1 MEKFSLKWN
10 DFQANVSKCFRLLMS
25 EDELC
30 DVTLVTD
37 DQKKVSA
44 HKLVLSACSEYFKNI
59 FKGNKQAAH
68 PFLCLEGIS
77 SDDLSNMLD
86 YIYNGELQIYQ
97 GDVDRFLKVAQRFKL
112 EGLIAMEGKNHF
124 QEESNEKLF
133 EETTTVDVPENCSF
147 NNLNCQENTVV
158 VKDTLKEYENEQRM
172 QDSYKRNDID
182 GTFTCL
188 LCPKTTENQCRMKE
202 HLESHFDDLVFP
214 CKLCDKTFRLGGSLR
229 QHMRRT
235 HRN

>member
-1 MEKFSLKWN
+1 MTEISGVCSISTNMEKFSLKWN

-86 YIYNGELQIYQ
+86 YIYKSHLT
-97 GDVDRFLKVAQRFKL
+97 L
-112 EGLIAMEGKNHF
+112 
-124 QEESNEKLF
+124 
-133 EETTTVDVPENCSF
+133 C
-147 NNLNCQENTVV
+147 VV
-158 VKDTLKEYENEQRM
+158 VNGKIPEQAKKVNVSFSTLL
-172 QDSYKRNDID
+172 
-182 GTFTCL
+182 TLT
-188 LCPKTTENQCRMKE
+188 
-202 HLESHFDDLVFP
+202 
-214 CKLCDKTFRLGGSLR
+214 
-229 QHMRRT
+229 
-235 HRN
+235 